1 MSWRHVNEGDSGIL
15 TAVSAFGGVGG
26 LYRLEAADGGYDF
39 SGTSGAAENAV
50 IESES
55 RMSVETWARELVIEL
70 LEITH
75 QQWLYRNVV
84 VHDRTAGDLVSR
96 RKEEIREA
104 LEEQMEL
111 GEEGLAEEDRFLLE
125 INLDKLDNSTGEHQ
139 TYWLLSLQAAREARK
154 MRMQQN

>member
-1 MSWRHVNEGDSGIL
+1 MDCIGWS
-15 TAVSAFGGVGG
+15 
-26 LYRLEAADGGYDF
+26 

-111 GEEGLAEEDRFLLE
+111 GEEGLLAEEDRFLLE

>member
-1 MSWRHVNEGDSGIL
+1 L
-15 TAVSAFGGVGG
+15 AAFVDCIGWS
-26 LYRLEAADGGYDF
+26 

-84 VHDRTAGDLVSR
+84 VHDRTAGDLVSH

-125 INLDKLDNSTGEHQ
+125 INLDKLDNSTGEDQ
-139 TYWLLSLQAAREARK
+139 TYWLLSLQAAREARQLH
-154 MRMQQN
+154 MQQNNPAARSN